1 MVAKA
6 LFVTVVLHIVTRTNI
21 GGVSQYLENLIN
33 GWEDE
38 HVSHVI
44 VRGIPSSNEGD
55 YFVTHL
61 VNAQIVDVRSLQ
73 RSVSPV
79 RELRSLWAVI
89 RAIRQIQPD
98 IVHTHMAKAGVV
110 GRLAAWICRVP
121 IRVHTFHGHLLQGYF
136 PQWTVWLIVRVE
148 RLLQR
153 VTTWSITNGEQV
165 RQDLLR
171 QGVVHEDSSSN
182 IPPAAQPLTFNTDVS
197 IPRTQTFRRTVVTA
211 GFVGRLATIKRPDR
225 FVKCAEALPQYNFV
239 MFGDGP
245 LGDEIRARVQNV
257 SNLHFAGWVT
267 DPSLIY
273 SSFDVLVLTSDNEAA
288 AVVLIEAAMS
298 GIPAIAMNVGS
309 VSEVIVHEQTG
320 LLVESEAELLM
331 ALRRL
336 LGDQDLR
343 QRLGRQAH
351 TYAQEHFTTTR
362 LVHSHQDL
370 YQRLLAR

>member
-89 RAIRQIQPD
+89 RTIRQIQPD

-182 IPPAAQPLTFNTDVS
+182 IPPTAQPLTFNTDVS

-267 DPSLIY
+267 DQSLIY